1 MQDVKS
7 RHGATLE
14 LCLTTN
20 MAAKGI
26 CQQEELASFIA
37 ILASGK
43 PEDLDA
49 YCGKDKVIRIYNNF
63 QLGLVGNTMLTLPD
77 GYTLDGMGHN
87 LTVTGGSLTISGDVS
102 ELCINGK
109 KQNQIRTALKKKK
122 CNRTRGCKLETEA
135 KYRPAL
141 ELYATTDLSTAEI
154 CRQCGGTLNGF
165 SRYVNTY
172 YRHLMLEH
180 NGIKCSQEEAGDIKM
195 NQRRGQRP
203 ETHAKYKEAIAACDS
218 MDYIEYNVS
227 QIAREFG
234 LSGTNLGRQLR
245 THYPKVLEF
254 RERARQRLGL
264 GDGLPRG
271 TRLWCKEQYAEAVEL
286 LRADRY
292 VTVQEAADRCNVSY
306 TGLEQHL
313 IFYHK
318 ELVENRIKIR
328 EQATKQQRKGKI
340 TGRGTLHVPPP
351 ETIEKYAE
359 ALHLYRTT
367 PMSARK
373 IAKRTGVSIRG
384 FYDYLQ
390 TWHKDL
396 VCERKGI
403 PYEEGKP
410 VDWSSV
416 RKYNPDTAAKYADA
430 IARLK
435 EGGLTMAKV
444 AAEFGLHPECF
455 RQYLKEHEPELHAC
469 LGMKKTEKGKMVSP
483 KSMEKYKEAIHLYET
498 TSESLKS
505 IARRFG
511 LNDCSLGQFIK
522 RHFSELIERRKQQ
535 EQVNQSSIIN

>member
-1 MQDVKS
+1 M
-7 RHGATLE
+7 
-14 LCLTTN
+14 TT
-20 MAAKGI
+20 
-26 CQQEELASFIA
+26 
-37 ILASGK
+37 
-43 PEDLDA
+43 
-49 YCGKDKVIRIYNNF
+49 
-63 QLGLVGNTMLTLPD
+63 
-77 GYTLDGMGHN
+77 H
-87 LTVTGGSLTISGDVS
+87 
-102 ELCINGK
+102 
-109 KQNQIRTALKKKK
+109 K
-122 CNRTRGCKLETEA
+122 CNRAKSPKPETVA
-135 KYRPAL
+135 KYRPAY
-141 ELYATTDLSTAEI
+141 ELYTATDLSIAEI
-154 CRQCGGTLNGF
+154 CRQCGISISGF
-165 SRYVNTY
+165 SRYIGIY
-172 YRHLMLEH
+172 HRHLMLER
-180 NGIKCSQEEAGDIKM
+180 NGIKCSREEADVIKM

-245 THYPKVLEF
+245 THYPEVLEF

-264 GDGLPRG
+264 DDGLPRG
-271 TRLWCKEQYAEAVEL
+271 TRSWCKEQYAEAVEL
-286 LRADRY
+286 LCDDRY
-292 VTVQEAADRCNVSY
+292 ITVQEAADRCNVSY

-340 TGRGTLHVPPP
+340 TGRGTLHAPTH
-351 ETIEKYAE
+351 ETITKYAE
-359 ALHLYRTT
+359 ALQLYRTT

-373 IAKRTGVSIRG
+373 IAKQTGVSVRG

-396 VCERKGI
+396 ICKRKGI

-416 RKYNPDTAAKYADA
+416 RKYNPATAAKYADA

-435 EGGLTMAKV
+435 AGGKTTAKV

-455 RQYLKEHEPELHAC
+455 RQYLKEHEPQLHAS
-469 LGMKKTEKGKMVSP
+469 LGMKKTDNGGVMAP
-483 KSMEKYKEAIHLYET
+483 HSMEKYKEALNLYET

-522 RHFSELIERRKQQ
+522 RHFPELIERRKQRK
-535 EQVNQSSIIN
+535 QV